1 MTIRDRNTG
10 VQGEFIGK
18 VCKAYDQYYIVKTSG
33 DLKIWINTKN
43 AEVLRGN
50 VWEMI

>member
-1 MTIRDRNTG
+1 MLIRDKTNSL
-10 VQGEFIGK
+10 QGEFIGK
-18 VCKAYDQYYIVKTSG
+18 VCKTYDEYYIVRTSG

-43 AEVLRGN
+43 AEVLRGD